1 MRRPDLRSPLPLA
14 PHTRLAW
21 TIFSLVDGEFS
32 HVQNG
37 DFNTG
42 FGDL

>member
-1 MRRPDLRSPLPLA
+1 MRRPGLRSLFPLA

-37 DFNTG
+37 DFNID